1 MHVKKKS
8 VNLKMLQCRFTVIK
22 WCCLEYLLSLKAV
35 EGIISKYK
43 RIYKMAA

>member
-8 VNLKMLQCRFTVIK
+8 MNLKMQQHFTVIK
-22 WCCLEYLLSLKAV
+22 CCCPEYLLSLKAV

-43 RIYKMAA
+43 KIYK

>member
-8 VNLKMLQCRFTVIK
+8 MNLKGQHHFTTVK
-22 WCCLEYLLSLKAV
+22 WCCPEYLLSLKAM

-43 RIYKMAA
+43 RIYK